1 MRSLT
6 EVPCP
11 YCGAEERRPWAE
23 ENGYMAVRCAKCS
36 FVYVSP
42 RPADVEI
49 SEAAKT
55 GLHEVE
61 QGQMAVIGQFHHSK
75 VRMFEQR
82 LPEIFDRETLGRPG
96 LSWLDIG
103 AGFGE
108 LLLALRS
115 LTAADAH
122 IEGIEPCLPK
132 VEKAR
137 SKGATVN
144 DTPLERLERQYD
156 VISLVNVFSHLPDP
170 GAFLRDL
177 KRLLKPQGELLL
189 VTGNGADISAEEYPR
204 PYYLPDHLVFAGEKH
219 VCGILEKAGFGVIR
233 VNRYDDF
240 LPESKAF
247 VFAKNVAKMALGRP
261 HRPINDLLFPN
272 ESGFRSLFVRAQC
285 R

>member
-23 ENGYMAVRCAKCS
+23 ENGYTAVRCAECS

-55 GLHEVE
+55 GLHDVE
-61 QGQMAVIGQFHHSK
+61 QGQMAVIGQFHQSK

-82 LPEIFDRETLGRPG
+82 LPELFERDMLRRPG

-108 LLLALRS
+108 LLLALRG
-115 LTAADAH
+115 LAADDAH
-122 IEGIEPCLPK
+122 IEGVEPCLPK

-137 SKGATVN
+137 SKGLRV
-144 DTPLERLERQYD
+144 DETPLEQLERKYD

-170 GAFLRDL
+170 GAFLREL
-177 KRLLKPQGELLL
+177 KRLLKPEGALFL
-189 VTGNGADISAEEYPR
+189 VTGNAADIGAEEYPR
-204 PYYLPDHLVFAGEKH
+204 PYYLPDHLVFAGERH
-219 VCGILEKAGFGVIR
+219 VTGILEQADFDVIR
-233 VNRYDDF
+233 MNRYRDF
-240 LPESKAF
+240 HPENKAF
-247 VFAKNVAKMALGRP
+247 VVAKNVAKIALGRP
-261 HRPINDLLFPN
+261 HRPMKDLLFPN
-272 ESGFRSLFVRAQC
+272 ESGFRSLFVRAQS

>member
-1 MRSLT
+1 MKTLA
-6 EVPCP
+6 EIPCP
-11 YCGAEERRPWAE
+11 YCGAEERRLWAE
-23 ENGYMAVRCAKCS
+23 ENGFKAFRCAVCR

-42 RPADVEI
+42 RPADGEI

-61 QGQMAVIGQFHHSK
+61 EGQMEVIGHFHRSK

-82 LPEIFDRETLGRPG
+82 LPELFESDMLRRPG

-108 LLLALRS
+108 LVLALRS
-115 LTAADAH
+115 FAAADAH

-144 DTPLERLERQYD
+144 DTPLEQLERQYD
-156 VISLVNVFSHLPDP
+156 VISLINVFSHLPDP

-177 KRLLKPQGELLL
+177 KRLLKPEGELLL
-189 VTGNGADISAEEYPR
+189 VTGNGADIGAEEYPR
-204 PYYLPDHLVFAGEKH
+204 PYYLPDHLVFAGEEHLK
-219 VCGILEKAGFGVIR
+219 GILEKTDFHVIR
-233 VNRYDDF
+233 MNRYRDF
-240 LPESKAF
+240 LPEPKAI
-247 VFAKNVAKMALGRP
+247 VVAKNVVKMAIGRP
-261 HRPINDLLFPN
+261 HRPIKDLLVGG
-272 ESGFRSLFVRAQC
+272 ESGFRNLFVRAQC